1 MSSEVRA
8 QQTNVQTAMNGIA
21 AAVCSWRVWM
31 DTTDHRC
38 SQKICIR
45 YIPKLS
51 FERRVMILGASERF
65 MQENIRNVPAVRQAT
80 LIVQKFQPISST
92 CTKKIF

>member
-1 MSSEVRA
+1 
-8 QQTNVQTAMNGIA
+8 
-21 AAVCSWRVWM
+21 
-31 DTTDHRC
+31 
-38 SQKICIR
+38 
-45 YIPKLS
+45 
-51 FERRVMILGASERF
+51 MILGASERF

>member
-31 DTTDHRC
+31 DTTYHRC

-45 YIPKLS
+45 YIP
-51 FERRVMILGASERF
+51 
-65 MQENIRNVPAVRQAT
+65 
-80 LIVQKFQPISST
+80 
-92 CTKKIF
+92 

>member
-1 MSSEVRA
+1 LAYTPISHLLPGRREMSSEVRA

-31 DTTDHRC
+31 DTTDHRF

-45 YIPKLS
+45 YIP
-51 FERRVMILGASERF
+51 
-65 MQENIRNVPAVRQAT
+65 
-80 LIVQKFQPISST
+80 
-92 CTKKIF
+92 

>member
-1 MSSEVRA
+1 MAYTPISHLLLGRREMSSEVRA

-21 AAVCSWRVWM
+21 AAVCSWTVWM

-45 YIPKLS
+45 YIP
-51 FERRVMILGASERF
+51 
-65 MQENIRNVPAVRQAT
+65 
-80 LIVQKFQPISST
+80 
-92 CTKKIF
+92 

>member
-1 MSSEVRA
+1 MAYTPISHLLPGRREMSSEVRA

-31 DTTDHRC
+31 DTTDHRF

-45 YIPKLS
+45 YIP
-51 FERRVMILGASERF
+51 
-65 MQENIRNVPAVRQAT
+65 
-80 LIVQKFQPISST
+80 
-92 CTKKIF
+92 

>member
-1 MSSEVRA
+1 MVAEFVEASKLYAPMIHLLPGSLEMSSEVRA

-38 SQKICIR
+38 SQK
-45 YIPKLS
+45 Y
-51 FERRVMILGASERF
+51 ASGTSR
-65 MQENIRNVPAVRQAT
+65 
-80 LIVQKFQPISST
+80 SSVL
-92 CTKKIF
+92 KDG

>member
-1 MSSEVRA
+1 MVAEFVEASKLYAPMIHLLPGSLEMSSEVRA

-31 DTTDHRC
+31 GTTDHRC

-45 YIPKLS
+45 YIP
-51 FERRVMILGASERF
+51 
-65 MQENIRNVPAVRQAT
+65 
-80 LIVQKFQPISST
+80 
-92 CTKKIF
+92 